1 MNRIAKKKQLT
12 PVTTL
17 FEVDAP
23 MVARKARPGQFVVVR
38 ISEKGERIPLTIAD
52 FDRERGTVTIVVQE
66 VGKTTREM
74 ARLREGDEILDF
86 LGPLGQPAELLT
98 GGRVICVGGGF
109 GVAPVLPIAKALNQ
123 RGVEVISVIGARTKD
138 LLILEEELRAVSK
151 EFHVATDDGSRG
163 HKGLVTEVLKMLL
176 DRGQPVDRVVAIG
189 PMVMMRAVAEV
200 TRPYGVKT
208 LVSVDP
214 IMVDGT
220 GMCGCCRVTVD
231 GKVRFACVDGPIF
244 DAHQVDFNEAVRRGR
259 IYAPEQKLAL
269 ERCTSCGGE
278 G

>member
-1 MNRIAKKKQLT
+1 MNRIVEKKLLT

-23 MVARKARPGQFVVVR
+23 MVARKAQPGQFVVVR

-86 LGPLGQPAELLT
+86 LGPLGQPAELLS
-98 GGRVICVGGGF
+98 GGRVICAGGGF

-231 GKVRFACVDGPIF
+231 GQVRFACVDGPIF

>member
-1 MNRIAKKKQLT
+1 MNRITKKKQLT